1 MNKLSEIKNK
11 IVKDEH
17 GLSNYLN
24 VSVEEMD
31 WLVEQVEKQNSKVD
45 YYEMKLQGL
54 FAIERQLENGEL
66 NVFDH
71 SEKVSRFLESVYIK
85 L

>member
-1 MNKLSEIKNK
+1 MDKLIEIKNK

-31 WLVEQVEKQNSKVD
+31 WLVEQVEKLNSKVE
-45 YYEMKLQGL
+45 YYEMKWQEL
-54 FAIERQLENGEL
+54 FAIENQLESGEL
-66 NVFDH
+66 DGFDH
-71 SEKVSRFLESVYIK
+71 SEKVSRFIESVHIK